1 MLFRSAYDGSND
13 AIINSASVP
22 NANAN
27 PPTVNSMSIGGS
39 GWYVSLTGANN
50 YWNHSYNGTQYNF
63 RYQGSGS
70 GQIVVNNGSVA
81 YQTSSDYRL
90 KENVQP
96 MTGALA
102 RVAQLRPVTF
112 TFKSSGEASEGFIAH
127 ELQAVCPIAVSG
139 VKDQEVAMG
148 DEIGRAHV

>member
-1 MLFRSAYDGSND
+1 MLFRS
-13 AIINSASVP
+13 
-22 NANAN
+22 
-27 PPTVNSMSIGGS
+27 
-39 GWYVSLTGANN
+39 
-50 YWNHSYNGTQYNF
+50 
-63 RYQGSGS
+63 
-70 GQIVVNNGSVA
+70 
-81 YQTSSDYRL
+81 
-90 KENVQP
+90 NVQP

-148 DEIGRAHV
+148 DVKDVDGRIIANSVEQPESLPEGQVWVETGLEPKYQGVDTSFLVATLTAAIQELNAKVTALEAQLAAK